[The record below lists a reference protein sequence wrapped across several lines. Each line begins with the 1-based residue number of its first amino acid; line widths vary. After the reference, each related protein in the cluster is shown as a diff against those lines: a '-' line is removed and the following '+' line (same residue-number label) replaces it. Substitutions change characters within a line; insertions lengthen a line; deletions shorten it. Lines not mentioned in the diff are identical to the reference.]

1 MVNGKSIQPGGQ
13 AKNPGLILNFFFSFT
28 PYILVLGKL
37 YQFYLVMYVDSI
49 LSVTAEMDEDSVQ
62 SVFKWMTEGTV
73 CVKIQRQEE
82 MSSLVMLVWLE

>member
-1 MVNGKSIQPGGQ
+1 
-13 AKNPGLILNFFFSFT
+13 
-28 PYILVLGKL
+28 
-37 YQFYLVMYVDSI
+37 MYVDSI